1 MNRSHLVYIVCAV
14 LVGVLMACPAYALSD
29 AEYKQLMKEEEFK
42 TSADGL
48 KQALNDA
55 QKRLTPADYAKI
67 QKIQKNWLAERDN
80 DFKELLSDGMDKTE
94 AWIVIFDSQ
103 AEFIAGRTELYA
115 LNRTSNPVEG
125 AYEYDF
131 GKAGSVHSGILAV
144 RLSEEQPAVY
154 EVSLEVLTGAPA
166 APDICSYLGTGILKN
181 KTLIADTEDHDAQV
195 TVVFDG
201 KKATVTASKA
211 ANVLCGNGVS
221 LNGMYTK

>member
-1 MNRSHLVYIVCAV
+1 MNRSHLVWIVCAA
-14 LVGVLMACPAYALSD
+14 LIGVLISCPVYALSD

-42 TSADGL
+42 TSVDGL

-55 QKRLTPADYAKI
+55 KKRLSPTDYAKI
-67 QKIQKNWLAERDN
+67 EKIQKTWLAERDN
-80 DFKELLSDGMDKTE
+80 DCKELLSDGMDKIE

-115 LNRTSNPVEG
+115 LNRTPNPMEG
-125 AYEYDF
+125 AYEYDLS
-131 GKAGSVHSGILAV
+131 KNGSVRSGILAV
-144 RLSEEQPAVY
+144 RLSDERPAMY

-166 APDICSYLGTGILKN
+166 APDICSYLGTGALKN
-181 KTLIADTEDHDAQV
+181 KTLIADTEDNDAQV

-211 ANVLCGNGVS
+211 ANALCGNGVS
-221 LNGMYTK
+221 LNGLYTK